1 MMKYFLLVI
10 VFLFSGFMA
19 AHAADDGPITFEM
32 LKKGKNIV
40 EENCIDCHELA
51 WPMKK
56 ITDRA
61 GWEKILTM
69 MANTGAVLDDEDR
82 KLVLEYLVAK
92 VKFQT
97 NCNQC
102 HAIERALE
110 KNKEF
115 QEWMGTVR
123 RMVGKK
129 PGLLTKDEIRDVAGF
144 LAAKGAETALY

>member
-1 MMKYFLLVI
+1 MKDILLVT
-10 VFLFSGFMA
+10 VFLFSGFLV
-19 AHAADDGPITFEM
+19 AHAADDGPMTFEM
-32 LKKGKNIV
+32 LKKGKDIV
-40 EENCIDCHELA
+40 EENCIDCHELD

-69 MANTGAVLDDEDR
+69 MGNTGAVLDEEDR
-82 KLVLEYLVAK
+82 KLVLEYLLAK
-92 VKFQT
+92 TKFQT
-97 NCNQC
+97 SCKQC
-102 HAIERALE
+102 HGIERALE
-110 KNKEF
+110 KNQEF
-115 QEWMGTVR
+115 QAWMGTVR